1 MAEGAE
7 IVVIGAALNGLAVA
21 LALAG
26 ARALRPVATAIVDAK
41 DPRRFATSA
50 FDGRAS
56 AITASSRRMLEAIGV
71 WDVLAPHAQPITR
84 IIVTD
89 SVPGSQAR
97 PALLQFGG
105 DEELQAPS
113 AYIVENRHLY
123 ETLFTAAAA
132 SPHITI
138 IADTRIQRF
147 TSGPG
152 LARLET
158 DTGKTISA
166 ALVIAADGRNSP
178 ARQAAGIK
186 TYGWDYHQT
195 GIVTAVGHELPHEGC
210 AEEHFRPPGP
220 FAILPL
226 TGNHSSLV
234 WTESTTDA
242 QRLLALDDQSF
253 LAEIE
258 QRFGGHRGSL
268 SLIGPRHGYPLALHI
283 AERFVASRLAL
294 LGDAAHVVHPI
305 AGLGLNL
312 GLRDAAALAEC
323 IAEAR
328 KLGLDV
334 GSDSILTA
342 YERWRRF
349 DTIATAFATDGLNRL
364 FSNDVPG
371 LRRLRD
377 TALRLVNMARPL
389 KRMFMREA
397 AGETGR
403 LPRLMRG
410 EAV

>member
-1 MAEGAE
+1 MAERAE

-21 LALAG
+21 LAVAG
-26 ARALRPVATAIVDAK
+26 PQALRPVATAIVDAK
-41 DPRRFATSA
+41 DPHRFATSA

-71 WDVLAPHAQPITR
+71 WDAIEPNAQPITR

-89 SVPGSQAR
+89 AAPRSQVR

-105 DEELQAPS
+105 DGEAS
-113 AYIVENRHLY
+113 AYMVENRHLY
-123 ETLFTAAAA
+123 ETLFAVAAA
-132 SPHITI
+132 SPHIAI
-138 IADTRIQRF
+138 IADTQIERF
-147 TSGPG
+147 TLGPG

-158 DTGKTISA
+158 DAGRTISA
-166 ALVIAADGRNSP
+166 ALVIAADGRSSP

-186 TYGWDYHQT
+186 TYGWDYHQI
-195 GIVTAVGHELPHEGC
+195 GIVTAVGLELPHGGC
-210 AEEHFRPPGP
+210 AEEHFRPAGP

-226 TGNHSSLV
+226 TGNRSSLV
-234 WTESTTDA
+234 WTESTSDA
-242 QRLLALDDQSF
+242 QRLLALDDEFF
-253 LAEIE
+253 LAEIVH
-258 QRFGGHRGSL
+258 RFGGHRGAL
-268 SLIGPRHGYPLALHI
+268 ELIGPRHGYPLSLHI
-283 AERFVASRLAL
+283 AERFVAPRLAL

-334 GSDSILTA
+334 GSDAVLTE

-371 LRRLRD
+371 LRQLRD
-377 TALRLVNMARPL
+377 TGLRLVDMARPL
-389 KRMFMREA
+389 KRMFMKEA